1 MLGIPPP
8 PLMNRN
14 EIAPGISDYIYDD
27 PKLLRQARRRLA
39 KCWHSDKARFHHGLS
54 TRDLESLG
62 GGGGI
67 FDDAFKRALEL
78 AGKSRGHYPASDRQR
93 LSLHTS
99 KLSLGSLGLTFLD
112 EAVKQDTILSQQ
124 LANPRL
130 QYGFKSS
137 EDCPPCTPEFLF
149 QQLLEAALTPPWSL
163 PAQPTTWR
171 HLPETC
177 SPCTWAS
184 ITQSYTHFFGDWD
197 VNWRTLTLNLTSLE
211 QASRDGRLPPPG
223 RTHEFW
229 WRWTLDPPTLG
240 RGPSQRTIAFD
251 LFCNY
256 LQFAARILV
265 HKIFRILLRQP
276 DVLVDID
283 IGYPQVFG
291 LFAEQLAKYGR
302 GTEFWQMNYGFFSCR
317 GQCQVARD
325 SWEQKYRA

>member
-8 PLMNRN
+8 LLVNRN
-14 EIAPGISDYIYDD
+14 EIAPGISDYVYDD

-39 KCWHSDKARFHHGLS
+39 KCWHSDKARLHRGLP
-54 TRDLESLG
+54 TRDLESLS

-67 FDDAFKRALEL
+67 FDDSFNRALEL
-78 AGKSRGHYPASDRQR
+78 ARKCRGHYPASDRQR

-99 KLSLGSLGLTFLD
+99 KLSLGSPGLTFLD
-112 EAVKQDTILSQQ
+112 EAAKQDTVLSQQ

-130 QYGFKSS
+130 KYGFKSA
-137 EDCPPCTPEFLF
+137 EGCPPCTPEFLF

-184 ITQSYTHFFGDWD
+184 ISQSYTHFFGDWD

-229 WRWTLDPPTLG
+229 QRQLDLGPTHTRTRSFKTYYSVRLTLQLSTVYYSYLG
-240 RGPSQRTIAFD
+240 PQNLPHSPASARRPGRHRHWLSPGIRSVYGMIGQVRAGHSV
-251 LFCNY
+251 LANELRL
-256 LQFAARILV
+256 LQL
-265 HKIFRILLRQP
+265 
-276 DVLVDID
+276 
-283 IGYPQVFG
+283 
-291 LFAEQLAKYGR
+291 
-302 GTEFWQMNYGFFSCR
+302 
-317 GQCQVARD
+317 
-325 SWEQKYRA
+325 